1 MQNIAHRLKNLRRPP
16 LLARAAQE
24 GALSYSRKRHLQRV
38 LGYGQLPRTP
48 DALAK
53 LLDMEEEL
61 EGQRSADHAGYSA
74 VRHLDVLIATVAEAQ
89 LFRALRPV

>member
-1 MQNIAHRLKNLRRPP
+1 MQNLAHRLKNLRRPP

-48 DALAK
+48 EALSK
-53 LLDMEEEL
+53 LLDLEEEL
-61 EGQRSADHAGYSA
+61 EDQRADNFAGYSA

-89 LFRALRPV
+89 LFKALRIV